1 MRPLYALIHRES
13 KNVCMTNIWIHYPH
27 SGTNT
32 SWKRGPTCGYMV
44 EQRLL
49 IMLSYISNDYL
60 MLVKVIIMLSY
71 ISND

>member
-1 MRPLYALIHRES
+1 MHS
-13 KNVCMTNIWIHYPH
+13 STGSQKNVCMTNTWIHYPH
-27 SGTNT
+27 LGTNT

-44 EQRLL
+44 EKRLL
-49 IMLSYISNDYL
+49 IILSYISNDYL